1 MRMKKFLSAAIGL
14 CLSAL
19 AMPAMAGGYPERPV
33 QIVVPYAAGGGTDLA
48 TRVMADAIEKY
59 LGQSM
64 VVKNMPGGGGAIGLS
79 SVVHATPDGHTIGMG
94 AQGPIAMLPHYGG
107 IDYTAADLD
116 YLALMGKNLIV
127 IGVNKKAPF
136 QDAKGF
142 LDFAKA
148 NPGKLSIGNSGAGGA
163 VHIAIEGLAGVVGIK
178 VKSMP
183 FGGSAPA
190 ITTCIGGHID
200 AVAAHPSE
208 LINHVKAGNIKPIM
222 VLEASRVKEF
232 PDTPTAKELGID
244 FTWAAWKGIVAP
256 KGMPAEAR
264 AKLLDALGKVFAD
277 KAFLDKME
285 NLGEYVAY
293 LPADEFKAL
302 AEKDATMAEKV
313 IRDLGLYGMNLKKK

>member
-1 MRMKKFLSAAIGL
+1 MKNI
-14 CLSAL
+14 LSAL
-19 AMPAMAGGYPERPV
+19 TGLCMSALAVPAFAADTYPQRPV

-48 TRVMADAIEKY
+48 ARVMADAIEKY

-64 VVKNMPGGGGAIGLS
+64 VVKNMPGGGGGIGLS
-79 SVVHATPDGHTIGMG
+79 SVVHATPDGYLIGMG
-94 AQGPIAMLPHYGG
+94 AQGPLAMLPHYGG
-107 IDYTAADLD
+107 IDYKASDLD

-127 IGVNKKAPF
+127 IGVGKKTPF
-136 QDAKGF
+136 QDAKSF
-142 LDFAKA
+142 LAYAKA

-163 VHIAIEGLAGVVGIK
+163 VHIAIEGLATTAGVK

-208 LINHVKAGNIKPIM
+208 LVNHVKAGNIKPVM
-222 VLEASRVKEF
+222 VLEAKRMKEF

-256 KGMPAEAR
+256 KGMPAEAK
-264 AKLLDALGKVFAD
+264 AKLADALQKVFAD
-277 KAFLDKME
+277 KDFLKKME
-285 NLGEYVAY
+285 DLGEYVEY
-293 LPADEFKAL
+293 LPADKFQAL
-302 AEKDATMAEKV
+302 AEHDTATAEKV
-313 IRDLGLYGMNLKKK
+313 IRDLGLYGMNVKKK

>member
-1 MRMKKFLSAAIGL
+1 MRKLLFAMIGL
-14 CLSAL
+14 CMSAFV
-19 AMPAMAGGYPERPV
+19 APTMAADAYPQRPV

-79 SVVHATPDGHTIGMG
+79 SVVHATPDGYTIGMG

-107 IDYTAADLD
+107 IDYAATDLD

-127 IGVNKKAPF
+127 VGVNKKAPF
-136 QDAKGF
+136 QDAKSF
-142 LDFAKA
+142 LAYAKA
-148 NPGKLSIGNSGAGGA
+148 HPGKLTIGNSGAGGA
-163 VHIAIEGLAGVVGIK
+163 VHIAIEGLASEAGIK

-183 FGGSAPA
+183 FSGSAPA

-208 LINHVKAGNIKPIM
+208 LINHVKAGNIIPIM
-222 VLEASRVKEF
+222 VLEATRVKEF
-232 PDTPTAKELGID
+232 PEVPTAKELGID

-256 KGMPAEAR
+256 KGLPADVR
-264 AKLLDALGKVFAD
+264 AKLTDALAKVFAD
-277 KAFLDKME
+277 PDFLKKMSD
-285 NLGEYVAY
+285 LGEYVAY
-293 LPADEFKAL
+293 LPADQFKAL
-302 AEKDATMAEKV
+302 AEHDAKMSEKV
-313 IRDLGLYGMNLKKK
+313 IRDLGLYGMNVKK